1 MSRYLML
8 AVVLCFGSPTLYAGS
23 DTDLIARS
31 VEGERLLMSRNFGA
45 AQSLFQ
51 KLSED
56 YPESPAGAFGI
67 MAMWQTRMFENRD
80 FRFVS
85 QYDAAE
91 KKMETLCDARLTA
104 QRPSDW
110 DLFVCA
116 SGYGM
121 KGFFDGRRE
130 KWLHGLGGA
139 IKSIRA
145 YRRLLWLNP
154 NFVDADM
161 GVGMY
166 EFWRSV
172 VTQRFKW
179 LPFFSDQRSAGMAK
193 VKKVVNE
200 GKYVR
205 DLARANLAYMQME
218 MKQYDAALV
227 NINDLMTRYPRSV
240 LMRQA
245 KGEVFW
251 WQKKYPECYDVFAQV
266 LKDDPQMTRSLYWMA
281 ACSVMPYLKTGANE
295 APQTNAKIPEDIV
308 TRAKSELAQY
318 LQSEPIKTWAS
329 AAHYWLALIASF
341 QGDKATA
348 IAEYNQALKL
358 DSGGAKE
365 IKKRLARLQQ

>member
-1 MSRYLML
+1 MKHCFLVILCALMISP
-8 AVVLCFGSPTLYAGS
+8 VVASGSEA
-23 DTDLIARS
+23 DLIARS
-31 VEGERLLMSRNFGA
+31 VEGEKLLMSRDYGA
-45 AQSLFQ
+45 AQALFQ

-91 KKMETLCDARLTA
+91 KKMEALCAARLA
-104 QRPSDW
+104 YDRPSDW

-130 KWLHGLGGA
+130 KWLQGLGGA

-154 NFVDADM
+154 NFVDAEM

-172 VTQRFKW
+172 VTQRFRW
-179 LPFFSDQRSAGMAK
+179 LPFFSDQRSSGMAK
-193 VKKVVNE
+193 VQKAADE
-200 GKYVR
+200 GQYIR
-205 DLARANLAYMQME
+205 DLAKANLAYMQME
-218 MKQYDAALV
+218 MKQYDAALAGL
-227 NINDLMTRYPRSV
+227 NDLIRRYPKNV

-245 KGEVFW
+245 KGEVLW
-251 WQKKYPECYDVFAQV
+251 WQKKYQDCYDISAQM
-266 LKDDPQMTRSLYWMA
+266 LSEDPQMTRNLYWMA
-281 ACSVMPYLKTGANE
+281 ASSVMPYLKAGENGA
-295 APQTNAKIPEDIV
+295 PRPDAKIPDDV
-308 TRAKSELAQY
+308 AAHARAQLEQY
-318 LQSEPIKTWAS
+318 LRSSPINVWA
-329 AAHYWLALIASF
+329 AASHYWLAVIAEW
-341 QGDKATA
+341 QGDKTTA
-348 IAEYNQALKL
+348 VAEYNQALKL
-358 DSGGAKE
+358 DPGGAKE
-365 IKKRLARLQQ
+365 IKQRLEKLQ